1 MHQRIHCGATQDTTE
16 AADELDR
23 IAIDDFLQTLGEVAL
38 SVARRRSDSELGEGS
53 IAA

>member
-38 SVARRRSDSELGEGS
+38 SVARRRSDSELGEAS